1 LIGNGVRNNHAQFKS
16 VVISYGKLNHRSNKK
31 DELHLSKHAMHLMR
45 LYLMAIDLFEK
56 EEIITYRVDDLDL
69 LLSIRNGK
77 YMNADD
83 TYQKEFFE
91 LVNEYEKRLEYAVKN
106 SNLPTQ
112 PDYKRIEE
120 FVMSVNER
128 VVNGKY

>member
-1 LIGNGVRNNHAQFKS
+1 
-16 VVISYGKLNHRSNKK
+16 
-31 DELHLSKHAMHLMR
+31 
-45 LYLMAIDLFEK
+45 
-56 EEIITYRVDDLDL
+56 
-69 LLSIRNGK
+69 
-77 YMNADD
+77 MNADD

-106 SNLPTQ
+106 SSLPAQ

-128 VVNGKY
+128 VVNGRY